1 MNMYFFILSKSLSLT
16 IPQMH
21 ASFTDTETDIMWPT
35 TNQDR
40 PLVHCGKINTKFVLV
55 LTLTFLSNL
64 DFKILF

>member
-1 MNMYFFILSKSLSLT
+1 
-16 IPQMH
+16 MH